1 MTSRSARV
9 DFARGRSPRLE
20 FVESLAVGEV
30 AQRFGI
36 SPNALRYYERVG
48 LLDPVERDTG
58 GRRVYDEHAIAGV
71 VFVTRL
77 RATGMSIRTL
87 REYMDLARAG
97 EHTAER
103 RHQILREH
111 RAKLRQQRADI
122 DACLEVIDRKIRGRG
137 RLTERTPTGR
147 AS

>member
-1 MTSRSARV
+1 MRAPGLTSRAGEVLRW
-9 DFARGRSPRLE
+9 L
-20 FVESLAVGEV
+20 FVELLPVGEV

-48 LLDPVERDTG
+48 LLDPVERDMG

-97 EHTAER
+97 DHTIER
-103 RHQILREH
+103 RRQILRKH
-111 RAKLRQQRADI
+111 RARLSQQREDI
-122 DACLEVIDRKIRGRG
+122 EACLEVIDRKIRGYG

-147 AS
+147 TS